1 MELEDAEEDSAG
13 LFVQLHVEAGEG
25 LSALLLKA
33 ALVPPGLSMTAS
45 EKSAPGRPP
54 PPSGRT
60 PSARPSGT
68 PGIWGAKGMIP

>member
-25 LSALLLKA
+25 LSPLLLKA

-45 EKSAPGRPP
+45 EKSAPGRLPP
-54 PPSGRT
+54 PQW
-60 PSARPSGT
+60 SARRRVSVS
-68 PGIWGAKGMIP
+68 AHM